1 MCGVFDFY
9 CLVIIPQV
17 MGKRKYMFTQ
27 RGKERDSLLENPT
40 TKPYPTK
47 IKKHAH
53 GASNTTRFFLKKIPH
68 VCSKPVFSNATKKMS
83 TKHYTDVRFVVGL
96 K

>member
-53 GASNTTRFFLKKIPH
+53 GASNTTRFFLKKKYH
-68 VCSKPVFSNATKKMS
+68 MSVQNQFSVMPPKKCQPNITQM
-83 TKHYTDVRFVVGL
+83 
-96 K
+96 